1 MGSDPHRNRQR
12 TTGRRR
18 FIAGST
24 LALTGGAALAGCLG
38 DGDDGD
44 AGDHGADGDGGVDD
58 DIGDEYEHVTSEGTS
73 WDDLPPLEGEL
84 EIYSGRTEDQI
95 LPVIEE
101 IEDRYDDFEVSTRF
115 ESNEALIS
123 LIDEEGQNSPA
134 DLLYTQDSGSL
145 GALKE
150 RGRTVE
156 LTEDVLEIVPENW
169 RDPDGTWVGVSGRVM
184 SVLYNTDNYDA
195 DDLPVDIFEYPQDE
209 RFEDDMAW
217 RVDSGSFLSFIRAMM
232 IEHGE
237 DTTREFIEDM
247 EASGITNHEGGST
260 TPEAVAA
267 GEVSIGFTNHY
278 YGGRT
283 LDDQPEAPMAVHFTE
298 NDLGSL
304 FNVSGVA
311 VLDSSDERDLAR
323 NFTRHLLST
332 EGQEFFVETN
342 REYAVI
348 PGVEYGFDAVPPI
361 DEIEYP
367 EFDLN
372 QLSDVEP
379 AVDLLR
385 EVGYR

>member
-1 MGSDPHRNRQR
+1 MERESTEPSPE
-12 TTGRRR
+12 TPTIGRRGLL
-18 FIAGST
+18 ATST
-24 LALTGGAALAGCLG
+24 LALAGSVAIAGCLSDDAEPEG
-38 DGDDGD
+38 EGDDD
-44 AGDHGADGDGGVDD
+44 TPAELD
-58 DIGDEYEHVTSEGTS
+58 DEYEEITPEGTS

-84 EIYSGRTEDQI
+84 TIYSGRTEDQI
-95 LPVIEE
+95 LPLFEE
-101 IEDRYDDFEVSTRF
+101 IESLYGGFEISRRF

-123 LIDEEGQNSPA
+123 LIDEEGSNSPA

-150 RGRTVE
+150 MGRTVS
-156 LTEDVLEIVPENW
+156 LTEDVLETVPENW

-184 SVLYNTDNYDA
+184 AVLYNTDAYSA
-195 DDLPVDIFEYPQDE
+195 DELPDDIFEYARDD
-209 RFEDDMAW
+209 RFQDDMGW
-217 RVDSGSFLSFIRAMM
+217 RIDSGSFLSFIRAMM

-237 DTTREFIEDM
+237 DTTKEFIQDM
-247 EASGITNHEGGST
+247 DAAGIVNHEGGST

-283 LDDQPEAPMAVHFTE
+283 LDDQPDAPLGIHFTDG
-298 NDLGSL
+298 DLGSL
-304 FNVSGVA
+304 FNVSGVGI
-311 VLDSSDERDLAR
+311 LDTSDNQDLAR
-323 NFTRHLLST
+323 NFVRHVLSI

-348 PGVEYGFDAVPPI
+348 PGVEYGFDHIPS
-361 DEIEYP
+361 IEDINYP

>member
-1 MGSDPHRNRQR
+1 MKSPDRRKKPVRSTPRR
-12 TTGRRR
+12 TFLAGATLTVTG
-18 FIAGST
+18 
-24 LALTGGAALAGCLG
+24 LAGCLG
-38 DGDDGD
+38 GENGSGGTAGTTGGD
-44 AGDHGADGDGGVDD
+44 GVDD
-58 DIGDEYEHVTSEGTS
+58 EIDDEYEYVTSDGTS

-95 LPVIEE
+95 LPLIDE
-101 IEDRYDDFEVSTRF
+101 IESRYDDFEVGTRF

-123 LIDEEGQNSPA
+123 LIDEEGGNSPA

-150 RGRTVE
+150 MGRTVE
-156 LTEDVLEIVPENW
+156 LTTDVLETVPENW
-169 RDPDGTWVGVSGRVM
+169 RDPDGTWAGVSGRVM
-184 SVLYNTDNYDA
+184 SVLYNTDTYDA
-195 DDLPVDIFEYPQDE
+195 DDLPVDIFEYARDD

-217 RVDSGSFLSFIRAMM
+217 RVDSGSFLSFVRAMM

-237 DTTREFIEDM
+237 ETTREFIEDM
-247 EASGITNHEGGST
+247 DASGITNHEGGST

-283 LDDQPEAPMAVHFTE
+283 LDDQPDAPMAVHFTE

-304 FNVSGVA
+304 FNVSGLA
-311 VLDSSDERDLAR
+311 VLDSSDEQELAR
-323 NFTRHLLST
+323 NFVRHFLST

-348 PGVEYGFDAVPPI
+348 PGVEYGFDAIPPI
-361 DEIEYP
+361 DDIDYP
-367 EFDLN
+367 DFDLN
-372 QLSDVEP
+372 QLADVEP

-385 EVGYR
+385 AVGYR